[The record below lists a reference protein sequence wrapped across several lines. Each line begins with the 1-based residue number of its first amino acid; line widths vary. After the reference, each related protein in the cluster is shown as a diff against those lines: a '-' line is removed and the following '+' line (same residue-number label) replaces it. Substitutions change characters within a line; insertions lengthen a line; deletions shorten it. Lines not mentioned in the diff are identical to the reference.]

1 MHNWLKQRQ
10 ELLIMLL
17 LFLFLSSVYYA
28 TTSGLTSS
36 NDGSHYA
43 LVRAM
48 ADERQFSLS
57 PFDSFAEGNDI
68 AVRDGVFYSD
78 RPPGTALVAT
88 LFYGLGWLLPAPL
101 APLPSRHDAAN
112 PRLPYVLLLPVLA
125 GAATAVLLYWFMRQ
139 LHLSAAAALLA
150 SLMFGLGTLHWKYST
165 VLFSHALSGL
175 LVIAVVVTVTLF
187 AVQPQRPDRLASTT
201 CTKPVR
207 SLPYVG
213 LGFLLGLAVLVEYS
227 NGLLVGL
234 VGLFLL
240 GSDLVAGRYSPRRF
254 LTLFGGLALGGLL
267 PALFLG
273 YYNQTNFGSP
283 FTLSYAYAINYPWA
297 GEFGT
302 TFSFPLWPGLQ
313 AMLWWGEGA
322 GWCDD
327 PCFNQGLFLLSPL
340 LLLALPGLY
349 GYGRSAPR
357 AAFFTTAV
365 FLIYLLLFARH
376 HTFHGFTGDGRYLVP
391 FIGLLIPSLGF
402 TLDWLLRQKER
413 LWLSLGLLLI
423 YGLFFLSLRNILL
436 HIGHSYNY
444 NLQLDQLDSLV
455 AHPQNWAY
463 IGSEI
468 FPNMANLPLLW
479 LVIGCGAAV
488 GWVSQRLFGTQYSAP
503 PSHL

>member
-1 MHNWLKQRQ
+1 
-10 ELLIMLL
+10 MLL
-17 LFLFLSSVYYA
+17 LFLFLTSVYYA

-43 LVRAM
+43 LTRAL
-48 ADERQFSLS
+48 AENKQFAIA
-57 PFDSFAEGNDI
+57 PFDPYAEGNDI

-88 LFYGLGWLLPAPL
+88 LFYGLGGLLPQPL
-101 APLPSRHDAAN
+101 APLPSRHDADN

-139 LHLSAAAALLA
+139 LSVSAAAALLA
-150 SLMFGLGTLHWKYST
+150 ALMFGLGTLHWKYST

-175 LVIAVVVTVTLF
+175 LVVATTVATVLII
-187 AVQPQRPDRLASTT
+187 VRPDRFSN
-201 CTKPVR
+201 PVR
-207 SLPYVG
+207 SWHYGG

-240 GSDLVAGRYSPRRF
+240 GSELVDGRSNGGYSLRRF
-254 LTLFGGLALGGLL
+254 LVVFGGLALGGLL
-267 PALFLG
+267 PALFLA

-283 FTLSYAYAINYPWA
+283 LTLSYAYAINYPWA

-302 TFSFPLWPGLQ
+302 TFTFPLGSGLQ

-322 GWCDD
+322 GWCDG
-327 PCFNQGLFLLSPL
+327 PCYNQGLLLLSPL

-349 GYGRSAPR
+349 WYGRSAPR

-365 FLIYLLLFARH
+365 FLTYLLLFARH

-391 FIGLLIPSLGF
+391 FIGLLVPALGF
-402 TLDWLLRQKER
+402 ALDWLLRQKGR
-413 LWLSLGLLLI
+413 LGLALGLLAM
-423 YGLFFLSLRNILL
+423 YALFFLSLRNILL
-436 HIGHSYNY
+436 HIGFSYNY
-444 NLQLDQLDSLV
+444 SLQLSRLDTLI
-455 AHPQNWAY
+455 ARPENWLY
-463 IGSEI
+463 LTGQI
-468 FPNMANLPLLW
+468 FPNTANLPLLW
-479 LVIGCGAAV
+479 AV
-488 GWVSQRLFGTQYSAP
+488 LGWGVLLYWTGKWAWSRRVKRIE
-503 PSHL
+503 